1 MTESDANTIAGN
13 MMAWLET
20 IKPILYSD
28 FTVEGLSYC
37 LAGDDF
43 YNPISLGMFPTFSG
57 GEVSTALRS
66 LYEQS
71 TQLRFEGR
79 GLGGSKTA
87 VVVFGGF
94 LRPGAIGVEDFRV
107 TADENATI
115 ASAVAALNSVTP
127 RLRAGN
133 GSIATFYSYAN
144 IKANDK
150 AVRDIRA

>member
-1 MTESDANTIAGN
+1 MLEADATTIAGN
-13 MMAWLET
+13 MMSWLET
-20 IKPILYSD
+20 VKPLLYDD

-37 LAGDDF
+37 LAGQDY
-43 YNPISLGMFPTFSG
+43 YNPLSLSLFPAFSG
-57 GEVSTALRS
+57 GEVSTALRT
-66 LYEQS
+66 LHEQA

-87 VVVFGGF
+87 VVLFGSF
-94 LRPGAIGVEDFRV
+94 LRPGVLGVEDFRV
-107 TADENATI
+107 TTDENATI
-115 ASAVAALNSVTP
+115 ALAVAALNSVSP